1 MDLIQVLSKQVAN
14 QIAAGEV
21 IQRPSSAVK
30 ELIENSIDSGADK
43 IELYVKDAGKSLIK
57 VVDNGSGM
65 SVNDAKNCHK
75 RHYTSKINKIN
86 DLFKIKTMGFRGEA
100 LASIASISMI
110 EIISKKIEDNIGIKI
125 ILNDGKIVEESEY
138 VTQNGTTINV
148 KNLFYNVPAR
158 RKFLKSN
165 NVELRHVTNS
175 FIRIALSNPDVEM
188 HFHSDNKR
196 ILFLKKSNFRK
207 RIIDVIGSK
216 KNELLVPINEST
228 SLVSISGFIGKP
240 EAAKRTR
247 GEQYF
252 FVNGR
257 FIKNNY
263 LNHAI
268 QKGYSD
274 LIGDKYFAS
283 YFINLK
289 IKSDLIDIN
298 IHPTKTEIKFE
309 NEKEIYAILRATT
322 RKSLGEYNIAPSID
336 FAQEI
341 AFQDNYAT
349 SKNNYISEPKIKV
362 DKNYNPFNNEF
373 PVKEN
378 IQNKQEDVI
387 KFNFN
392 NKNFQPIQFGNKF
405 IIFIENN
412 EINIVHQRRAHK
424 RILYE
429 KILKMKKESILSQ
442 KLIFE
447 QIIEFSIDDVKIIEN
462 IKKKLNNIGFLIKIK
477 DVNKVEFNSIPNNLK
492 ESDIK
497 FTIEDIIELHKQ
509 NENENTK
516 INSEIAIALSNK
528 LAIKSSRNLN
538 TLEMNDLIKQLFACE
553 NQYTC
558 PSGKKIIKKITNSE
572 IENNFLNVQI
582 IILRTSSSS

>member
-1 MDLIQVLSKQVAN
+1 MDLIQVLSKQIAN

-30 ELIENSIDSGADK
+30 ELMENSIDSGADK
-43 IELYVKDAGKSLIK
+43 IELYIKDAGKSLIK

-65 SVNDAKNCHK
+65 SVNDARNCHK
-75 RHYTSKINKIN
+75 RHYTSKIKKIN

-100 LASIASISMI
+100 LASIASISKM
-110 EIISKKIEDNIGIKI
+110 EIISKKIENNIGIKI
-125 ILNDGKIVEESEY
+125 ILNDGKIVDESEY
-138 VTQNGTTINV
+138 VSQNGTTINI

-165 NVELRHVTNS
+165 NVELRHITNS
-175 FIRIALSNPDVEM
+175 FTRIALANPDVEM
-188 HFHSDNKR
+188 HFYSDNKR

-207 RIIDVIGSK
+207 RIIDIIGSK
-216 KNELLVPINEST
+216 KNELLVPINEIT
-228 SLVSISGFIGKP
+228 SLARISGFIGKP

-274 LIGDKYFAS
+274 LIGDKYFPS

-341 AFQDNYAT
+341 AFQDSYGS
-349 SKNNYISEPKIKV
+349 SKNNYISEPKIKI

-373 PVKEN
+373 FVNEN
-378 IQNKQEDVI
+378 IQNKQDEII
-387 KFNFN
+387 KFNVN
-392 NKNFQPIQFGNKF
+392 DKNLQPIQFSNKF
-405 IIFIENN
+405 IIYFANN

-429 KILKMKKESILSQ
+429 KILKMKKGSILSQ
-442 KLIFE
+442 KLLFE

-462 IKKKLNNIGFLIKIK
+462 IKKKLINIGFLIKIK

-497 FTIEDIIELHKQ
+497 STIEDIIELHKQ

-572 IENNFLNVQI
+572 IENNF
-582 IILRTSSSS
+582 

>member
-1 MDLIQVLSKQVAN
+1 MIQKLH
-14 QIAAGEV
+14 
-21 IQRPSSAVK
+21 
-30 ELIENSIDSGADK
+30 
-43 IELYVKDAGKSLIK
+43 Y
-57 VVDNGSGM
+57 
-65 SVNDAKNCHK
+65 K
-75 RHYTSKINKIN
+75 RHYTSKIKKIN

-100 LASIASISMI
+100 LASIASISMM

-125 ILNDGKIVEESEY
+125 ILNDGKIVDESEY
-138 VTQNGTTINV
+138 VSQNGTTINV

-165 NVELRHVTNS
+165 NVELRHITNS

-188 HFHSDNKR
+188 HFYSDNKEYF
-196 ILFLKKSNFRK
+196 FLKNQILEK

-247 GEQYF
+247 GERI

-274 LIGDKYFAS
+274 LIGDKYFPS

-341 AFQDNYAT
+341 AFQDNYT
-349 SKNNYISEPKIKV
+349 SSKNNYISEPKIKI
-362 DKNYNPFNNEF
+362 DKNYNPFNNASLN
-373 PVKEN
+373 KEN
-378 IQNKQEDVI
+378 VHNEQEDEI
-387 KFNFN
+387 KLKIN
-392 NKNFQPIQFGNKF
+392 NKNFPPIQFGNKF
-405 IIFIENN
+405 IIYFVNH

-429 KILKMKKESILSQ
+429 KILKMKKGSILSQ
-442 KLIFE
+442 KL
-447 QIIEFSIDDVKIIEN
+447 
-462 IKKKLNNIGFLIKIK
+462 LL
-477 DVNKVEFNSIPNNLK
+477 
-492 ESDIK
+492 
-497 FTIEDIIELHKQ
+497 
-509 NENENTK
+509 
-516 INSEIAIALSNK
+516 NK
-528 LAIKSSRNLN
+528 LLSLAL
-538 TLEMNDLIKQLFACE
+538 MM
-553 NQYTC
+553 
-558 PSGKKIIKKITNSE
+558 
-572 IENNFLNVQI
+572 
-582 IILRTSSSS
+582 

>member
-100 LASIASISMI
+100 LASIASISMM

-274 LIGDKYFAS
+274 LIGDKYFPS

-349 SKNNYISEPKIKV
+349 SKNNYITEPKIKV

-378 IQNKQEDVI
+378 KHNKQEDVI

-405 IIFIENN
+405 IIYIENN

-429 KILKMKKESILSQ
+429 KILKMKKGSILSQ

-497 FTIEDIIELHKQ
+497 STIEDIIELHKQ

-572 IENNFLNVQI
+572 IENNF
-582 IILRTSSSS
+582 

>member
-100 LASIASISMI
+100 LASIASISMM

-274 LIGDKYFAS
+274 LIGDKYFPS

-349 SKNNYISEPKIKV
+349 SKNNYITEPKIKV

-378 IQNKQEDVI
+378 IQNKQEDII

-405 IIFIENN
+405 IIYIENN
-412 EINIVHQRRAHK
+412 EINIIHQRRAHK

-497 FTIEDIIELHKQ
+497 STIEDIIELHKQ

-572 IENNFLNVQI
+572 IENNF
-582 IILRTSSSS
+582 

>member
-1 MDLIQVLSKQVAN
+1 MDLIQVLSKQIAN

-43 IELYVKDAGKSLIK
+43 IELYIKDAGKSLMKI
-57 VVDNGSGM
+57 VDNGSGM
-65 SVNDAKNCHK
+65 SVNDARNCHK
-75 RHYTSKINKIN
+75 RHYTSKIKKIN

-100 LASIASISMI
+100 LASIASISMM
-110 EIISKKIEDNIGIKI
+110 EVISKKIEDNIGIKI
-125 ILNDGKIVEESEY
+125 ILKDGKIVDESEY
-138 VTQNGTTINV
+138 VSQNGTTINV

-165 NVELRHVTNS
+165 NVELRHITNS
-175 FIRIALSNPDVEM
+175 FTRIALANPDVEM
-188 HFHSDNKR
+188 HFYSDNKR

-207 RIIDVIGSK
+207 RIIDIIGSK
-216 KNELLVPINEST
+216 KNELLVPINEKT
-228 SLVSISGFIGKP
+228 SLASISGFIGKP

-274 LIGDKYFAS
+274 LIGDKYFPS

-341 AFQDNYAT
+341 AFQDSFN
-349 SKNNYISEPKIKV
+349 SNKNNYISEPKIKV

-373 PVKEN
+373 LNKEN
-378 IQNKQEDVI
+378 VLNNQEDII
-387 KFNFN
+387 KLKVN
-392 NKNFQPIQFGNKF
+392 NNNFQPIQFANKF
-405 IIFIENN
+405 IIYFANN

-442 KLIFE
+442 KLLFE
-447 QIIEFSIDDVKIIEN
+447 KIIEFNIDDVIIIEN
-462 IKKKLNNIGFLIKIK
+462 IKKKLINIGFQIKIK
-477 DVNKVEFNSIPNNLK
+477 DTNKVIFHSIPNNLN

-497 FTIEDIIELHKQ
+497 STIEDIIELHKQ
-509 NENENTK
+509 KENEDTK
-516 INSEIAIALSNK
+516 INSEIAIMLSNK
-528 LAIKSSRNLN
+528 LSIKSSRNLN
-538 TLEMNDLIKQLFACE
+538 TLEMNDLIQQLFTCE

-558 PSGKKIIKKITNSE
+558 PRGKKIIKKITNSE
-572 IENNFLNVQI
+572 IENNF
-582 IILRTSSSS
+582 

>member
-100 LASIASISMI
+100 LASIASISMM

-175 FIRIALSNPDVEM
+175 FIRTALSNPDVEM

-268 QKGYSD
+268 HKGYSD
-274 LIGDKYFAS
+274 LIGDKYFPS

-349 SKNNYISEPKIKV
+349 SKNNYITEPKIKV

-405 IIFIENN
+405 IIYIENN

-497 FTIEDIIELHKQ
+497 STIEDIIELHKQ

-572 IENNFLNVQI
+572 IENNF
-582 IILRTSSSS
+582 

>member
-1 MDLIQVLSKQVAN
+1 MDLIQVLSKQIAN

-30 ELIENSIDSGADK
+30 ELMENSIDSGADK
-43 IELYVKDAGKSLIK
+43 IELYIKDAGKSLIK

-65 SVNDAKNCHK
+65 SVNDARNCHK
-75 RHYTSKINKIN
+75 RHYTSKIKKIN

-100 LASIASISMI
+100 LASIASISMM
-110 EIISKKIEDNIGIKI
+110 EIISKKIENNIGIKI
-125 ILNDGKIVEESEY
+125 ILKDGKIVDESEY
-138 VTQNGTTINV
+138 VSQNGTTINI

-165 NVELRHVTNS
+165 NVELRHITNS
-175 FIRIALSNPDVEM
+175 FTRIALANPDVEM
-188 HFHSDNKR
+188 HFYSDNKR

-207 RIIDVIGSK
+207 RIIDIIGSK
-216 KNELLVPINEST
+216 KNELLVPINETT
-228 SLVSISGFIGKP
+228 SLASISGFIGKP

-274 LIGDKYFAS
+274 LIGDKYFPS

-341 AFQDNYAT
+341 AFQDSYGS
-349 SKNNYISEPKIKV
+349 SKNNYISEPKIKI

-373 PVKEN
+373 FVNEN
-378 IQNKQEDVI
+378 IQNKQEEII
-387 KFNFN
+387 KFNVN
-392 NKNFQPIQFGNKF
+392 DKNLQPIQFGNKF
-405 IIFIENN
+405 IIYFANN

-429 KILKMKKESILSQ
+429 RILKMKNGSILSQ
-442 KLIFE
+442 KLLFE

-462 IKKKLNNIGFLIKIK
+462 IKKKLINIGFLIKIK

-497 FTIEDIIELHKQ
+497 STIEDIIELHKQ

-572 IENNFLNVQI
+572 IENNF
-582 IILRTSSSS
+582 

>member
-100 LASIASISMI
+100 LASIASISMM

-125 ILNDGKIVEESEY
+125 ILNDGKIVEESEH

-274 LIGDKYFAS
+274 LIGDKYFPS

-349 SKNNYISEPKIKV
+349 SKNNYITEPKIKV

-378 IQNKQEDVI
+378 KQNKQEDVI

-405 IIFIENN
+405 IIYIENN

-497 FTIEDIIELHKQ
+497 PTIEDIIELHKQ

-572 IENNFLNVQI
+572 IENNF
-582 IILRTSSSS
+582 

>member
-1 MDLIQVLSKQVAN
+1 MDLIQVLSKQIAN

-30 ELIENSIDSGADK
+30 ELMENSIDSGADK
-43 IELYVKDAGKSLIK
+43 IELYIKDAGKSLIK

-65 SVNDAKNCHK
+65 SVNDARNCHK
-75 RHYTSKINKIN
+75 RHYTSKINNIN

-100 LASIASISMI
+100 LASIASISMM

-125 ILNDGKIVEESEY
+125 ILKDGKIVDESEY
-138 VTQNGTTINV
+138 VSQNGTTINI

-165 NVELRHVTNS
+165 NVELRHITNS
-175 FIRIALSNPDVEM
+175 FTRIALANPDVEM
-188 HFHSDNKR
+188 HFYSDNKR

-207 RIIDVIGSK
+207 RIIDIIGSK
-216 KNELLVPINEST
+216 KNELLVPINETT
-228 SLVSISGFIGKP
+228 SLASISGFIGKP

-274 LIGDKYFAS
+274 LIGDKYFPS
-283 YFINLK
+283 YFINFK

-341 AFQDNYAT
+341 AFQDSYSS
-349 SKNNYISEPKIKV
+349 SKNNYISEPKIKI

-373 PVKEN
+373 YVNEN
-378 IQNKQEDVI
+378 IQNKQEEII
-387 KFNFN
+387 KFNVN
-392 NKNFQPIQFGNKF
+392 DKNLQPIHFGNKF
-405 IIFIENN
+405 IIYFANN

-429 KILKMKKESILSQ
+429 KILKMKKGSILSQ
-442 KLIFE
+442 KLLFE
-447 QIIEFSIDDVKIIEN
+447 QIIEFSIGDVKIIEN
-462 IKKKLNNIGFLIKIK
+462 IKKKLINIGFLIKIK

-497 FTIEDIIELHKQ
+497 STIEDIIELHKQ

-528 LAIKSSRNLN
+528 LSIKSSRNLN

-558 PSGKKIIKKITNSE
+558 PRGKKIIKKDY
-572 IENNFLNVQI
+572 
-582 IILRTSSSS
+582 

>member
-100 LASIASISMI
+100 LASIASISMM

-125 ILNDGKIVEESEY
+125 ILNDGKIVEESEH
-138 VTQNGTTINV
+138 VSQNGTTINV

-175 FIRIALSNPDVEM
+175 FIRIALSSPDVEM

-274 LIGDKYFAS
+274 LIGDKYFPS

-349 SKNNYISEPKIKV
+349 SKNNYIIEPKIKV

-373 PVKEN
+373 PIKEN
-378 IQNKQEDVI
+378 IQNEQEDEI
-387 KFNFN
+387 KFSVN
-392 NKNFQPIQFGNKF
+392 NKNFQPIHFGNKF
-405 IIFIENN
+405 IIYTVNN
-412 EINIVHQRRAHK
+412 EINIIHQRRAHK

-429 KILKMKKESILSQ
+429 KILKQKKGSILSQ

-497 FTIEDIIELHKQ
+497 STIEEIIELHKQ

-538 TLEMNDLIKQLFACE
+538 TFEMNDLIKQLFACK

-572 IENNFLNVQI
+572 IENNF
-582 IILRTSSSS
+582 

>member
-1 MDLIQVLSKQVAN
+1 MDLIQVLSKQIAN

-30 ELIENSIDSGADK
+30 ELMENSIDSGADK
-43 IELYVKDAGKSLIK
+43 IELYIKDAGKSLIK

-65 SVNDAKNCHK
+65 SVNDARNCHK
-75 RHYTSKINKIN
+75 RHYTSKINNIN

-100 LASIASISMI
+100 LASIASISMM
-110 EIISKKIEDNIGIKI
+110 EIISKKIENNIGIKI
-125 ILNDGKIVEESEY
+125 ILNDGKIVDESEY
-138 VTQNGTTINV
+138 VSQNGTTINI

-165 NVELRHVTNS
+165 NVELRHITNS
-175 FIRIALSNPDVEM
+175 FTRIALANPDVEM
-188 HFHSDNKR
+188 HFYSDSKR

-207 RIIDVIGSK
+207 RIIDIIGSK
-216 KNELLVPINEST
+216 KNELLVPINETT
-228 SLVSISGFIGKP
+228 SLASISGFIGKP

-274 LIGDKYFAS
+274 LIGDKYFPS
-283 YFINLK
+283 YFINFK

-341 AFQDNYAT
+341 AFQDSYSS
-349 SKNNYISEPKIKV
+349 SKNNYISEPKIKI

-373 PVKEN
+373 YVNEN
-378 IQNKQEDVI
+378 IQNKQEEII
-387 KFNFN
+387 KFNVN
-392 NKNFQPIQFGNKF
+392 DKNLQPIHFGNKF
-405 IIFIENN
+405 IIYFANN

-429 KILKMKKESILSQ
+429 KILKMKKGSILSQ
-442 KLIFE
+442 KLLFE
-447 QIIEFSIDDVKIIEN
+447 QIIEFSIGDVKIIEN
-462 IKKKLNNIGFLIKIK
+462 IKKKLINIGFLIKIK

-497 FTIEDIIELHKQ
+497 STIEDIIELHKQ

-572 IENNFLNVQI
+572 IENNF
-582 IILRTSSSS
+582 

>member
-1 MDLIQVLSKQVAN
+1 MDLIQVLSKQIAN

-21 IQRPSSAVK
+21 IQRPSSAIK
-30 ELIENSIDSGADK
+30 ELLENSIDSGADK

-65 SVNDAKNCHK
+65 SVNDTRNCHK
-75 RHYTSKINKIN
+75 RHYTSKIKKIN

-100 LASIASISMI
+100 LASIASISMM
-110 EIISKKIEDNIGIKI
+110 EIISKKIEDNIGFKI
-125 ILNDGKIVEESEY
+125 ILKDGKIVDESEY
-138 VTQNGTTINV
+138 VSQNGTTINV

-165 NVELRHVTNS
+165 NVELRHITNS
-175 FIRIALSNPDVEM
+175 FTKIALANPDVEM
-188 HFHSDNKR
+188 HFYSDNKR
-196 ILFLKKSNFRK
+196 ILFLKESNFRK

-216 KNELLVPINEST
+216 KNELLVPLNETT

-268 QKGYSD
+268 QKAYSD
-274 LIGDKYFAS
+274 LIGDKYFPS

-341 AFQDNYAT
+341 AFQDNYT
-349 SKNNYISEPKIKV
+349 SSINNYISEPKIKI

-373 PVKEN
+373 LNNEN
-378 IQNKQEDVI
+378 VLNNQEEII
-387 KFNFN
+387 KHKVN
-392 NKNFQPIQFGNKF
+392 NINFQPIQFGNKF
-405 IIFIENN
+405 IIYFANN
-412 EINIVHQRRAHK
+412 ELNIVHKRRAHK

-429 KILKMKKESILSQ
+429 RILKMKKGSILSQ
-442 KLIFE
+442 KLLFE
-447 QIIEFSIDDVKIIEN
+447 KIIEFSIDDVIIIDN
-462 IKKKLNNIGFLIKIK
+462 IKKKLINIGFQIKIK
-477 DVNKVEFNSIPNNLK
+477 DTNKVIFHSIPNNLN

-497 FTIEDIIELHKQ
+497 STIEDIIELHKQ
-509 NENENTK
+509 KENEDSK
-516 INSEIAIALSNK
+516 INSEIAITLSNK
-528 LAIKSSRNLN
+528 LSIKSSRNLN
-538 TLEMNDLIKQLFACE
+538 TIEMNDLIQQLYTCE

-558 PSGKKIIKKITNSE
+558 PRGKKIIKKITNSE
-572 IENNFLNVQI
+572 IENNF
-582 IILRTSSSS
+582 

>member
-100 LASIASISMI
+100 LASIASISMM

-188 HFHSDNKR
+188 HFHCDNKR

-274 LIGDKYFAS
+274 LIGDKYFPS

-341 AFQDNYAT
+341 AFQDSYIT
-349 SKNNYISEPKIKV
+349 SKNN
-362 DKNYNPFNNEF
+362 NT
-373 PVKEN
+373 
-378 IQNKQEDVI
+378 
-387 KFNFN
+387 
-392 NKNFQPIQFGNKF
+392 
-405 IIFIENN
+405 IF
-412 EINIVHQRRAHK
+412 
-424 RILYE
+424 
-429 KILKMKKESILSQ
+429 
-442 KLIFE
+442 
-447 QIIEFSIDDVKIIEN
+447 
-462 IKKKLNNIGFLIKIK
+462 
-477 DVNKVEFNSIPNNLK
+477 
-492 ESDIK
+492 
-497 FTIEDIIELHKQ
+497 
-509 NENENTK
+509 
-516 INSEIAIALSNK
+516 
-528 LAIKSSRNLN
+528 
-538 TLEMNDLIKQLFACE
+538 
-553 NQYTC
+553 
-558 PSGKKIIKKITNSE
+558 
-572 IENNFLNVQI
+572 
-582 IILRTSSSS
+582 

>member
-1 MDLIQVLSKQVAN
+1 LDLIQVLSKQIAN

-43 IELYVKDAGKSLIK
+43 IELYIKDAGKSLMKI
-57 VVDNGSGM
+57 VDNGSGM
-65 SVNDAKNCHK
+65 SVNDARNCHK
-75 RHYTSKINKIN
+75 RHYTSKIKKIN

-100 LASIASISMI
+100 LASIASISMM
-110 EIISKKIEDNIGIKI
+110 EVISKKIEDNIGIKI
-125 ILNDGKIVEESEY
+125 ILKDGKIVDESEY
-138 VTQNGTTINV
+138 VSQNGTTINV

-165 NVELRHVTNS
+165 NVELRHITNS
-175 FIRIALSNPDVEM
+175 FTRIALANPDVEM
-188 HFHSDNKR
+188 HFYSDNKR

-207 RIIDVIGSK
+207 RIIDIIGSK
-216 KNELLVPINEST
+216 KNELLVPINEKT
-228 SLVSISGFIGKP
+228 SLASISGFIGKP

-274 LIGDKYFAS
+274 LIGDKYFPS

-341 AFQDNYAT
+341 AFQDSFN
-349 SKNNYISEPKIKV
+349 SNKNNYISEPKIKV

-373 PVKEN
+373 FNKEN
-378 IQNKQEDVI
+378 VLNNQEDII
-387 KFNFN
+387 KLKVN
-392 NKNFQPIQFGNKF
+392 NNNFQPIQFANKF
-405 IIFIENN
+405 IIYFANN

-442 KLIFE
+442 KLLFE
-447 QIIEFSIDDVKIIEN
+447 KIIEFNIDDVIIIEN
-462 IKKKLNNIGFLIKIK
+462 IKKKLINIGFQIKIK
-477 DVNKVEFNSIPNNLK
+477 DTNKVIFHSIPNNLN

-497 FTIEDIIELHKQ
+497 STIEDIIELHKQ
-509 NENENTK
+509 KENEDTK
-516 INSEIAIALSNK
+516 INSEIAIMLSNK
-528 LAIKSSRNLN
+528 LSIKSSRNLN
-538 TLEMNDLIKQLFACE
+538 TLEMNDLIQQLFTCE

-558 PSGKKIIKKITNSE
+558 PRGKKIIKKITNSE
-572 IENNFLNVQI
+572 IENNF
-582 IILRTSSSS
+582 

>member
-100 LASIASISMI
+100 LASIASISMM
-110 EIISKKIEDNIGIKI
+110 EIISKRIEDNIGIKI
-125 ILNDGKIVEESEY
+125 ILNDGKIVEESEH

-274 LIGDKYFAS
+274 LIGDKYFPS

-341 AFQDNYAT
+341 AFQDTYAT
-349 SKNNYISEPKIKV
+349 NKNHYIAEPKIKV

-378 IQNKQEDVI
+378 IQNKQEEII

-392 NKNFQPIQFGNKF
+392 HKNFQPIQFGNKF
-405 IIFIENN
+405 IIYIENN

-424 RILYE
+424 RILYDR
-429 KILKMKKESILSQ
+429 ILKMKKGSILSQ
-442 KLIFE
+442 KLLFE

-497 FTIEDIIELHKQ
+497 STIEDIIELHKQ

-572 IENNFLNVQI
+572 IENNF
-582 IILRTSSSS
+582 

>member
-1 MDLIQVLSKQVAN
+1 MDLIQVLPKQIAN

-30 ELIENSIDSGADK
+30 ELIENSIDAGADK
-43 IELYVKDAGKSLIK
+43 IELFIKDAGKLLIK

-65 SVNDAKNCHK
+65 SINDSRNCHK
-75 RHYTSKINKIN
+75 RHFTSKIKRIN
-86 DLFKIKTMGFRGEA
+86 DLFKINTMGFRGEA
-100 LASIASISMI
+100 LASIASISMM
-110 EIISKKIEDNIGIKI
+110 EVISKRIKDSIGIKI
-125 ILNDGKIVEESEY
+125 ILNDGKVADEFEHVSK
-138 VTQNGTTINV
+138 NGTTINV

-165 NVELRHVTNS
+165 NVELRHITNS
-175 FIRIALSNPDVEM
+175 FIRIALANPDVEM
-188 HFHSDNKR
+188 HFYSDDKR

-207 RIIDVIGSK
+207 RIINIIGSK
-216 KNELLVPINEST
+216 KNELLVPISEKT

-268 QKGYSD
+268 QKGFSE
-274 LIGDKYFAS
+274 LIGDKYFPS

-341 AFQDNYAT
+341 AFQNNYNS
-349 SKNNYISEPKIKV
+349 SKNLRFSEPKIKI
-362 DKNYNPFNNEF
+362 DTNYNPFDNELF
-373 PVKEN
+373 TKEN
-378 IQNKQEDVI
+378 TQRKIIE
-387 KFNFN
+387 
-392 NKNFQPIQFGNKF
+392 KNSNESNLQPIQLVNKF
-405 IIFIENN
+405 IIYLMNDELNVI
-412 EINIVHQRRAHK
+412 HQRRAHK

-429 KILKMKKESILSQ
+429 RILDMKKGPIPSQ
-442 KLIFE
+442 KLMFE
-447 QIIEFSIDDVKIIEN
+447 KIIEFNIDDVKIIES
-462 IKKKLNNIGFLIKIK
+462 IQKKLVNIGFHLKIN
-477 DVNKVEFNSIPNNLK
+477 DINNVLFHAIPNNLI

-497 FTIEDIIELHKQ
+497 STVEDIIELYKQ
-509 NENENTK
+509 KEKENTK
-516 INSEIAIALSNK
+516 INSEIAISLSNK
-528 LAIKSSRNLN
+528 LSIKSSRPLS
-538 TLEMNDLIKQLFACE
+538 TLEMKNLITQLLACE
-553 NQYTC
+553 NYYTC
-558 PSGKKIIKKITNSE
+558 PRGEKIIKKITNSE
-572 IENNFLNVQI
+572 IENNF
-582 IILRTSSSS
+582 

>member
-100 LASIASISMI
+100 LASIASISMM

-216 KNELLVPINEST
+216 KNELLVPIKEST

-274 LIGDKYFAS
+274 LIGDKYFPS

-341 AFQDNYAT
+341 AFQDTYAT
-349 SKNNYISEPKIKV
+349 TKNNYITEPKIKV

-378 IQNKQEDVI
+378 IQNKQEEII

-392 NKNFQPIQFGNKF
+392 HKNFQPIQFGNKF
-405 IIFIENN
+405 IIYIVNN

-424 RILYE
+424 RILYDR
-429 KILKMKKESILSQ
+429 ILKMKKGSILSQ
-442 KLIFE
+442 KLLFE

-497 FTIEDIIELHKQ
+497 STIEDIIELHKQ

-572 IENNFLNVQI
+572 IENNF
-582 IILRTSSSS
+582 

>member
-100 LASIASISMI
+100 LASIASISMM

-274 LIGDKYFAS
+274 LIGDKYFPS

-349 SKNNYISEPKIKV
+349 SKNNYITEPKIKV

-387 KFNFN
+387 EFNFN

-405 IIFIENN
+405 IIYIENN

-429 KILKMKKESILSQ
+429 KILEMKKESILSQ

-492 ESDIK
+492 ESGIK
-497 FTIEDIIELHKQ
+497 STIEDIIELHKQ

-553 NQYTC
+553 NKYTC

-572 IENNFLNVQI
+572 IENNF
-582 IILRTSSSS
+582 

>member
-1 MDLIQVLSKQVAN
+1 MDLIQVLSKQIAN

-30 ELIENSIDSGADK
+30 ELMENSIDSGADK
-43 IELYVKDAGKSLIK
+43 IELYIKDAGKSLIK

-65 SVNDAKNCHK
+65 SVNDARNCHK
-75 RHYTSKINKIN
+75 RHYTSKINNIN

-100 LASIASISMI
+100 LASIASISMM
-110 EIISKKIEDNIGIKI
+110 EIISKKIENNIGIKI
-125 ILNDGKIVEESEY
+125 ILKDGKIVDESEY
-138 VTQNGTTINV
+138 VSQNGTTINI

-165 NVELRHVTNS
+165 NVELRHITNS
-175 FIRIALSNPDVEM
+175 FTRIALANPDVEM
-188 HFHSDNKR
+188 HFYSDNKR

-207 RIIDVIGSK
+207 RIIDIIGSK
-216 KNELLVPINEST
+216 KNELLVPINETT
-228 SLVSISGFIGKP
+228 SLASISGFIGKP

-274 LIGDKYFAS
+274 LIGDKYFPS
-283 YFINLK
+283 YFINFK

-341 AFQDNYAT
+341 AFQDSYSS
-349 SKNNYISEPKIKV
+349 SKNNYISEPKIKI

-373 PVKEN
+373 FVNEN
-378 IQNKQEDVI
+378 IQNKQEEII
-387 KFNFN
+387 KFNVN
-392 NKNFQPIQFGNKF
+392 DKNLQPIHFGNKF
-405 IIFIENN
+405 IIYFANN

-429 KILKMKKESILSQ
+429 KILKMKKGSILSQ
-442 KLIFE
+442 KLLFE

-462 IKKKLNNIGFLIKIK
+462 IKKKLINIGFLIKIK

-497 FTIEDIIELHKQ
+497 STIEDIIELHKQ

-572 IENNFLNVQI
+572 IENNF
-582 IILRTSSSS
+582 

>member
-65 SVNDAKNCHK
+65 SVNDSRNCHK

-86 DLFKIKTMGFRGEA
+86 DLFEIKTMGFRGEA
-100 LASIASISMI
+100 LASIASISMM
-110 EIISKKIEDNIGIKI
+110 EIISKKLENNIGIKI
-125 ILNDGKIVEESEY
+125 ILKDGKIVDESEY
-138 VTQNGTTINV
+138 VSQNGTTINI

-175 FIRIALSNPDVEM
+175 FTRIALANPDVEM
-188 HFHSDNKR
+188 HFYSDNKR

-341 AFQDNYAT
+341 AFQHTYAT
-349 SKNNYISEPKIKV
+349 SKNNYITEPKIKV

-373 PVKEN
+373 PIKDN
-378 IQNKQEDVI
+378 IQNKEEDVI
-387 KFNFN
+387 KFSVN

-405 IIFIENN
+405 IIYIVNN

-424 RILYE
+424 RILYDR
-429 KILKMKKESILSQ
+429 ILKMKKGSILSQ
-442 KLIFE
+442 KLLFE

-477 DVNKVEFNSIPNNLK
+477 DVNKVMFHSIPNNLK

-497 FTIEDIIELHKQ
+497 STIEDIIELHKQ

-516 INSEIAIALSNK
+516 INSEIAISLSNK
-528 LAIKSSRNLN
+528 LAIKSSRKLN
-538 TLEMNDLIKQLFACE
+538 TIEINDLIKQLFTCE

-558 PSGKKIIKKITNSE
+558 PRGKKIIKKITNSE
-572 IENNFLNVQI
+572 IENNF
-582 IILRTSSSS
+582 

>member
-1 MDLIQVLSKQVAN
+1 
-14 QIAAGEV
+14 
-21 IQRPSSAVK
+21 
-30 ELIENSIDSGADK
+30 
-43 IELYVKDAGKSLIK
+43 
-57 VVDNGSGM
+57 
-65 SVNDAKNCHK
+65 
-75 RHYTSKINKIN
+75 
-86 DLFKIKTMGFRGEA
+86 
-100 LASIASISMI
+100 
-110 EIISKKIEDNIGIKI
+110 
-125 ILNDGKIVEESEY
+125 
-138 VTQNGTTINV
+138 
-148 KNLFYNVPAR
+148 
-158 RKFLKSN
+158 
-165 NVELRHVTNS
+165 
-175 FIRIALSNPDVEM
+175 M

-207 RIIDVIGSK
+207 RIIDIIGSK
-216 KNELLVPINEST
+216 KNELLVPINETT
-228 SLVSISGFIGKP
+228 SLASISGFIGKP

-274 LIGDKYFAS
+274 LIGDKYFPS

-341 AFQDNYAT
+341 AFQDSYSS
-349 SKNNYISEPKIKV
+349 SKNNYISEPKIKI

-373 PVKEN
+373 YVNEN
-378 IQNKQEDVI
+378 IQNKQEEII
-387 KFNFN
+387 KFNVN
-392 NKNFQPIQFGNKF
+392 DKNLQPIHFGNKF
-405 IIFIENN
+405 IIYFANN

-429 KILKMKKESILSQ
+429 KILKMKKGSILSQ
-442 KLIFE
+442 KLLFE

-462 IKKKLNNIGFLIKIK
+462 IKKKLINIGFLIKIK

-497 FTIEDIIELHKQ
+497 STIEDIIELHKQ

-572 IENNFLNVQI
+572 IENNF
-582 IILRTSSSS
+582 

>member
-1 MDLIQVLSKQVAN
+1 MDLIQVLSKQIAN

-30 ELIENSIDSGADK
+30 ELMENSIDSGADK
-43 IELYVKDAGKSLIK
+43 IELYIKDAGKSLIK

-65 SVNDAKNCHK
+65 SVNDARNCHK
-75 RHYTSKINKIN
+75 RHYTSKINNIN

-100 LASIASISMI
+100 LASIASISMM
-110 EIISKKIEDNIGIKI
+110 EIISKKIENNIGIKI
-125 ILNDGKIVEESEY
+125 ILNDGKIVDESEY
-138 VTQNGTTINV
+138 VSQNGTTINI

-165 NVELRHVTNS
+165 NVELRHITNS
-175 FIRIALSNPDVEM
+175 FTRIALANPDVEM
-188 HFHSDNKR
+188 HFYSDTKR

-207 RIIDVIGSK
+207 RIIDIIGSK
-216 KNELLVPINEST
+216 KNELLVPINEIT
-228 SLVSISGFIGKP
+228 SLARISGFIGKP

-274 LIGDKYFAS
+274 LIGDKYFPS

-341 AFQDNYAT
+341 AFQDSYGS
-349 SKNNYISEPKIKV
+349 SKNNYISEPKIKI

-373 PVKEN
+373 FVNEN
-378 IQNKQEDVI
+378 IQNKQDEII
-387 KFNFN
+387 KFNVN
-392 NKNFQPIQFGNKF
+392 DKNLQPIQFSNKF
-405 IIFIENN
+405 IIYFANN

-429 KILKMKKESILSQ
+429 KILKMKKGSILSQ
-442 KLIFE
+442 KLLFE

-462 IKKKLNNIGFLIKIK
+462 IKKKLINIGFLIKIK

-497 FTIEDIIELHKQ
+497 STIEDIIELHKQ

-572 IENNFLNVQI
+572 IENNF
-582 IILRTSSSS
+582 

>member
-100 LASIASISMI
+100 LASIASISMM

-274 LIGDKYFAS
+274 LIGDKYFPS

-349 SKNNYISEPKIKV
+349 SKNNYIIEPKIKV

-373 PVKEN
+373 PIKEN
-378 IQNKQEDVI
+378 IQNEQEDEI
-387 KFNFN
+387 KFSVN
-392 NKNFQPIQFGNKF
+392 NKNFQPIHFGNKF
-405 IIFIENN
+405 IIYTVNN
-412 EINIVHQRRAHK
+412 EINIIHQRRAHK

-429 KILKMKKESILSQ
+429 KILKQKKGSILSQ

-497 FTIEDIIELHKQ
+497 STIEEIIELHKQ

-538 TLEMNDLIKQLFACE
+538 TFEMNDLIKQLFACK

-572 IENNFLNVQI
+572 IENNF
-582 IILRTSSSS
+582 

>member
-1 MDLIQVLSKQVAN
+1 LDLIQVLSKQIAN

-30 ELIENSIDSGADK
+30 ELMENSIDSGADK
-43 IELYVKDAGKSLIK
+43 IELYIKDAGKSLIK

-65 SVNDAKNCHK
+65 SVNDARNCHK

-100 LASIASISMI
+100 LASIASISMM
-110 EIISKKIEDNIGIKI
+110 EIISKKIENNIGIKI
-125 ILNDGKIVEESEY
+125 ILNDGKIVDESEY
-138 VTQNGTTINV
+138 VSQNGTTINI

-165 NVELRHVTNS
+165 NVELRHITNS
-175 FIRIALSNPDVEM
+175 FTRIALANPDVEM
-188 HFHSDNKR
+188 HFYSDNKR

-207 RIIDVIGSK
+207 RIIDIIGSK
-216 KNELLVPINEST
+216 KNELLVPINETT
-228 SLVSISGFIGKP
+228 SLASISGFIGKP

-274 LIGDKYFAS
+274 LIGDKYFPS

-341 AFQDNYAT
+341 AFQDSYRS

-373 PVKEN
+373 LANEN
-378 IQNKQEDVI
+378 IQNKQEEII
-387 KFNFN
+387 KFNVN
-392 NKNFQPIQFGNKF
+392 DKNLQPIQFGNKF
-405 IIFIENN
+405 IIYFANN

-424 RILYE
+424 RILYDR
-429 KILKMKKESILSQ
+429 ILKMKKGSILSQ
-442 KLIFE
+442 KLLFE

-462 IKKKLNNIGFLIKIK
+462 IKKKLINIGFLIKIK

-497 FTIEDIIELHKQ
+497 STIEDIIELHKQ

-538 TLEMNDLIKQLFACE
+538 TLEMNDLIKQLLACE

-572 IENNFLNVQI
+572 IENNF
-582 IILRTSSSS
+582 

>member
-1 MDLIQVLSKQVAN
+1 LDLIQVLSKQVAN

-65 SVNDAKNCHK
+65 SVNDSRNCHK

-86 DLFKIKTMGFRGEA
+86 DLFEIKTMGFRGEA
-100 LASIASISMI
+100 LASIASISMM
-110 EIISKKIEDNIGIKI
+110 EIISKKLENNIGIKI
-125 ILNDGKIVEESEY
+125 ILKDGKIVDESEY
-138 VTQNGTTINV
+138 VSQNGTTINI

-175 FIRIALSNPDVEM
+175 FTRIALANPDVEM
-188 HFHSDNKR
+188 HFYSDNKR

-341 AFQDNYAT
+341 AFQHTYAT
-349 SKNNYISEPKIKV
+349 SKKNYITEPKIKV

-373 PVKEN
+373 PIKDN
-378 IQNKQEDVI
+378 IQNKEEDVI
-387 KFNFN
+387 KFSVN

-405 IIFIENN
+405 IIYIVNN

-424 RILYE
+424 RILYDR
-429 KILKMKKESILSQ
+429 ILKMKKGSILSQ
-442 KLIFE
+442 KLLFE

-477 DVNKVEFNSIPNNLK
+477 DVNKVMFHSIPNNLK

-497 FTIEDIIELHKQ
+497 STIEDIIELHKQ

-516 INSEIAIALSNK
+516 INSEIAISLSNK
-528 LAIKSSRNLN
+528 LAIKSSRKLN
-538 TLEMNDLIKQLFACE
+538 TIEINDLIKQLFTCE

-558 PSGKKIIKKITNSE
+558 PRGKKIIKKITNSE
-572 IENNFLNVQI
+572 IENNF
-582 IILRTSSSS
+582 

>member
-1 MDLIQVLSKQVAN
+1 MDLIQVLSKQIAN

-30 ELIENSIDSGADK
+30 ELMENSIDSGADK
-43 IELYVKDAGKSLIK
+43 IELYIKDAGKSLIK

-65 SVNDAKNCHK
+65 SVNDARNCHK
-75 RHYTSKINKIN
+75 RHYTSKIKKIN

-100 LASIASISMI
+100 LASIASISMM
-110 EIISKKIEDNIGIKI
+110 EIISKKIENNIGIKI
-125 ILNDGKIVEESEY
+125 ILNDGKIVDESEY
-138 VTQNGTTINV
+138 VSQNGTTINI

-165 NVELRHVTNS
+165 NVELRHITNS
-175 FIRIALSNPDVEM
+175 FTRIALANPDVEM
-188 HFHSDNKR
+188 HFYSDNKR

-207 RIIDVIGSK
+207 RIIDIIGSK
-216 KNELLVPINEST
+216 KNELLVPINETT
-228 SLVSISGFIGKP
+228 SLASISGFIGKP

-274 LIGDKYFAS
+274 LIGDKYFPS

-341 AFQDNYAT
+341 AFQDSYGS
-349 SKNNYISEPKIKV
+349 SKNNYISEPKIKI

-373 PVKEN
+373 FVNEN
-378 IQNKQEDVI
+378 IQNKQEEII
-387 KFNFN
+387 KFNVN
-392 NKNFQPIQFGNKF
+392 DKNLQPIQFGNKY
-405 IIFIENN
+405 IIYFANN

-429 KILKMKKESILSQ
+429 KILKMKKGSILSQ
-442 KLIFE
+442 KLLFE

-462 IKKKLNNIGFLIKIK
+462 IKKKLINIGFLIKIK

-497 FTIEDIIELHKQ
+497 STIEDIIELHKQ

-572 IENNFLNVQI
+572 IENNF
-582 IILRTSSSS
+582 

>member
-1 MDLIQVLSKQVAN
+1 MDLIQVLSKQIAN

-30 ELIENSIDSGADK
+30 ELLENSIDSGADK
-43 IELYVKDAGKSLIK
+43 IELYIKNAGKSLIK

-65 SVNDAKNCHK
+65 SVNDTRNCHK
-75 RHYTSKINKIN
+75 RHYTSKIKKIN

-100 LASIASISMI
+100 LASIASISMM

-125 ILNDGKIVEESEY
+125 FLKDGKIVDESEY
-138 VTQNGTTINV
+138 VSQNGTTINV

-165 NVELRHVTNS
+165 NVELRHITNS
-175 FIRIALSNPDVEM
+175 FTKIALANPDVEM
-188 HFHSDNKR
+188 HFYSDNKR
-196 ILFLKKSNFRK
+196 ILFLKESNFRK

-216 KNELLVPINEST
+216 KNELLVPLNETT

-274 LIGDKYFAS
+274 LIGDKYFPS

-341 AFQDNYAT
+341 AFQDNYT
-349 SKNNYISEPKIKV
+349 SSINNYISEPKIKI

-373 PVKEN
+373 LNNEN
-378 IQNKQEDVI
+378 VLNNQEEII
-387 KFNFN
+387 KHKAN
-392 NKNFQPIQFGNKF
+392 NINFQPIQFGNKF
-405 IIFIENN
+405 IIYFANN
-412 EINIVHQRRAHK
+412 ELNIVHQRRAHK

-429 KILKMKKESILSQ
+429 RILKMKKGSILSQ
-442 KLIFE
+442 KLLFE
-447 QIIEFSIDDVKIIEN
+447 KIIEFSIDDVIIIDN
-462 IKKKLNNIGFLIKIK
+462 IKKKLINIGFQIKIK
-477 DVNKVEFNSIPNNLK
+477 DTNKVIFHSIPNNLN

-497 FTIEDIIELHKQ
+497 STIEDIIELHKQ
-509 NENENTK
+509 KEDEDSK
-516 INSEIAIALSNK
+516 INSEIAITLSNK
-528 LAIKSSRNLN
+528 LSIKSSRNLN
-538 TLEMNDLIKQLFACE
+538 TIEMNDLIQQLYTCE

-558 PSGKKIIKKITNSE
+558 PRGKKIIKKITNSE
-572 IENNFLNVQI
+572 IENNF
-582 IILRTSSSS
+582 

>member
-1 MDLIQVLSKQVAN
+1 MDLIQVLSKQIAN

-30 ELIENSIDSGADK
+30 ELLENSIDSGADK
-43 IELYVKDAGKSLIK
+43 IELYIKDAGKSLIK

-65 SVNDAKNCHK
+65 SVNDTRNCHK
-75 RHYTSKINKIN
+75 RHYTSKIKKIN

-100 LASIASISMI
+100 LASIASISMM

-125 ILNDGKIVEESEY
+125 ILKDGKIVDESEY
-138 VTQNGTTINV
+138 VSQNGTTINV

-165 NVELRHVTNS
+165 NVELRHITNS
-175 FIRIALSNPDVEM
+175 FTRIALANPDVEM
-188 HFHSDNKR
+188 HFYSDNKR

-216 KNELLVPINEST
+216 KNELLVPLNETT

-274 LIGDKYFAS
+274 LIGDKYFPS

-341 AFQDNYAT
+341 AFQDNYN
-349 SKNNYISEPKIKV
+349 SSINNYISEPKIKI

-373 PVKEN
+373 LNNEN
-378 IQNKQEDVI
+378 VLNNQEEII
-387 KFNFN
+387 KHKVN
-392 NKNFQPIQFGNKF
+392 NINFQPIQVGNKF
-405 IIFIENN
+405 IIYFANN
-412 EINIVHQRRAHK
+412 ELNIVHQRRAHK

-429 KILKMKKESILSQ
+429 RILKMQKGSILSQ
-442 KLIFE
+442 KLLFE
-447 QIIEFSIDDVKIIEN
+447 KIIEFSIDDVIIIDN
-462 IKKKLNNIGFLIKIK
+462 IKKKLINIGFQIKIK
-477 DVNKVEFNSIPNNLK
+477 DTNKVIFHSIPNNLN

-497 FTIEDIIELHKQ
+497 STIEDIIELHKQ
-509 NENENTK
+509 KENEDSK
-516 INSEIAIALSNK
+516 INSEIAITLSNK
-528 LAIKSSRNLN
+528 LSIKSSRNLN
-538 TLEMNDLIKQLFACE
+538 TIEMNDLIQQLYTCE

-558 PSGKKIIKKITNSE
+558 PRGKKIIKKITNSE
-572 IENNFLNVQI
+572 IENNF
-582 IILRTSSSS
+582 

>member
-100 LASIASISMI
+100 LASIASISMM

-274 LIGDKYFAS
+274 LIGDKYFPS

-349 SKNNYISEPKIKV
+349 SKNNYITEPKIKV

-378 IQNKQEDVI
+378 KQNKQEDVI

-405 IIFIENN
+405 IIYIENN

-497 FTIEDIIELHKQ
+497 STIEDIIELHKQ

-572 IENNFLNVQI
+572 IENNF
-582 IILRTSSSS
+582 

>member
-1 MDLIQVLSKQVAN
+1 MDLIQVLSKQIAN

-30 ELIENSIDSGADK
+30 ELLENSIDSGADK
-43 IELYVKDAGKSLIK
+43 IELYIKDAGKSLIK

-65 SVNDAKNCHK
+65 SVNDTRNCHK
-75 RHYTSKINKIN
+75 RHYTSKIKKIN

-100 LASIASISMI
+100 LASIASISMM

-125 ILNDGKIVEESEY
+125 ILKDGKIVDESEY
-138 VTQNGTTINV
+138 VSQNGTTINV

-165 NVELRHVTNS
+165 NVELRHITNS
-175 FIRIALSNPDVEM
+175 FTKIALANPDVEM
-188 HFHSDNKR
+188 HFYSDNKR
-196 ILFLKKSNFRK
+196 ILFLKESNFRK

-216 KNELLVPINEST
+216 KNELLVPLNETT

-274 LIGDKYFAS
+274 LIGDKYFPS

-341 AFQDNYAT
+341 AFQDNYT
-349 SKNNYISEPKIKV
+349 SSINNYISEPKIKI

-373 PVKEN
+373 LNNEN
-378 IQNKQEDVI
+378 VLNNQEEII
-387 KFNFN
+387 KHKVN
-392 NKNFQPIQFGNKF
+392 NINFQPIQFGNKF
-405 IIFIENN
+405 IIYFANN
-412 EINIVHQRRAHK
+412 ELNIVHQRRAHK

-429 KILKMKKESILSQ
+429 RILKMKKGSILSQ
-442 KLIFE
+442 KLLFE
-447 QIIEFSIDDVKIIEN
+447 KIIEFSIDDVIIIDN
-462 IKKKLNNIGFLIKIK
+462 IKKKLINIGFQIKIK
-477 DVNKVEFNSIPNNLK
+477 NTNKVIFHSIPNNLN

-497 FTIEDIIELHKQ
+497 STIEDIIELHKQ
-509 NENENTK
+509 KENEDSK
-516 INSEIAIALSNK
+516 INSEIAITLSNK
-528 LAIKSSRNLN
+528 LSIKSSRNLN
-538 TLEMNDLIKQLFACE
+538 TIEMNDLIQQLYTCE

-558 PSGKKIIKKITNSE
+558 PRGKKIIKKITNSE
-572 IENNFLNVQI
+572 IENNF
-582 IILRTSSSS
+582 

>member
-100 LASIASISMI
+100 LASIASISMM

-175 FIRIALSNPDVEM
+175 FIRTALSNPDVEM

-274 LIGDKYFAS
+274 LIGDKYFPS

-349 SKNNYISEPKIKV
+349 SKNNYITEPKIKV

-405 IIFIENN
+405 IIYIENN

-497 FTIEDIIELHKQ
+497 STIEDIIELHKQ

-572 IENNFLNVQI
+572 IENNF
-582 IILRTSSSS
+582 

>member
-100 LASIASISMI
+100 LASIASISMM
-110 EIISKKIEDNIGIKI
+110 EIISKKIENNIGIKI

-138 VTQNGTTINV
+138 VSQNGTTINV

-165 NVELRHVTNS
+165 NIELRHVTNS
-175 FIRIALSNPDVEM
+175 FIRIALSNPDIEM

-257 FIKNNY
+257 FVKNNY

-274 LIGDKYFAS
+274 LIGDKYFPS

-322 RKSLGEYNIAPSID
+322 RKSLAEYNIAPSID

-341 AFQDNYAT
+341 AFQDTYAT
-349 SKNNYISEPKIKV
+349 SKNSYITEPKIKV

-373 PVKEN
+373 PTKEN
-378 IQNKQEDVI
+378 IQNKQ
-387 KFNFN
+387 
-392 NKNFQPIQFGNKF
+392 
-405 IIFIENN
+405 
-412 EINIVHQRRAHK
+412 
-424 RILYE
+424 Y
-429 KILKMKKESILSQ
+429 S
-442 KLIFE
+442 
-447 QIIEFSIDDVKIIEN
+447 
-462 IKKKLNNIGFLIKIK
+462 
-477 DVNKVEFNSIPNNLK
+477 
-492 ESDIK
+492 
-497 FTIEDIIELHKQ
+497 
-509 NENENTK
+509 
-516 INSEIAIALSNK
+516 
-528 LAIKSSRNLN
+528 
-538 TLEMNDLIKQLFACE
+538 
-553 NQYTC
+553 
-558 PSGKKIIKKITNSE
+558 
-572 IENNFLNVQI
+572 
-582 IILRTSSSS
+582 

>member
-1 MDLIQVLSKQVAN
+1 MDLIQVLSKQIAN

-43 IELYVKDAGKSLIK
+43 IELYIKDAGKSLIK

-65 SVNDAKNCHK
+65 SVNDARNCHK

-100 LASIASISMI
+100 LASIASISMM
-110 EIISKKIEDNIGIKI
+110 EVISKKIEDNIGIKI
-125 ILNDGKIVEESEY
+125 ILKDGKIVDESEY
-138 VTQNGTTINV
+138 VSQNGTTINV

-165 NVELRHVTNS
+165 NVELRHITNS
-175 FIRIALSNPDVEM
+175 FTRIALANPDVEM
-188 HFHSDNKR
+188 HFYSDNKR

-207 RIIDVIGSK
+207 RIIDIIGSK
-216 KNELLVPINEST
+216 KNELLVPINEKT
-228 SLVSISGFIGKP
+228 SLASISGFIGKP

-274 LIGDKYFAS
+274 LIGDKYFPS

-341 AFQDNYAT
+341 AFQDSFN
-349 SKNNYISEPKIKV
+349 SNKNNYISEPKIKV

-373 PVKEN
+373 FNKEN
-378 IQNKQEDVI
+378 VLNNQEDII
-387 KFNFN
+387 KLKVN
-392 NKNFQPIQFGNKF
+392 NNNFQPIQFANKF
-405 IIFIENN
+405 IIYFANN

-442 KLIFE
+442 KLLFE
-447 QIIEFSIDDVKIIEN
+447 KIIEFNIDDVIIIEN
-462 IKKKLNNIGFLIKIK
+462 IKKKLINIGFQIKIK
-477 DVNKVEFNSIPNNLK
+477 DTNKVIFHSIPNNLN

-497 FTIEDIIELHKQ
+497 STIEDIIELHKQ
-509 NENENTK
+509 KENEDTK
-516 INSEIAIALSNK
+516 INSEIAIMLSNK
-528 LAIKSSRNLN
+528 LSIKSSRNLN
-538 TLEMNDLIKQLFACE
+538 TLEMNDLIQQLFTCE

-558 PSGKKIIKKITNSE
+558 PRGQKIIKKITNSE
-572 IENNFLNVQI
+572 IENNF
-582 IILRTSSSS
+582 

>member
-100 LASIASISMI
+100 LASIASISMM

-257 FIKNNY
+257 FVKNNY

-274 LIGDKYFAS
+274 LIGDKFFPS

-341 AFQDNYAT
+341 AFQHTYAT
-349 SKNNYISEPKIKV
+349 SKNNYITEPQIKV

-373 PVKEN
+373 PIKDN
-378 IQNKQEDVI
+378 IQNKEEDVI
-387 KFNFN
+387 KFSGN

-405 IIFIENN
+405 IIYIVNN

-497 FTIEDIIELHKQ
+497 STIEDIIELHKQ

-553 NQYTC
+553 NQYIC

-572 IENNFLNVQI
+572 IENNF
-582 IILRTSSSS
+582 

>member
-1 MDLIQVLSKQVAN
+1 MDLIQVLSKQIAN

-30 ELIENSIDSGADK
+30 ELMENSIDSGADK
-43 IELYVKDAGKSLIK
+43 IELYIKDAGKSLIK

-65 SVNDAKNCHK
+65 SVNDARNCHK
-75 RHYTSKINKIN
+75 RHYTSKINNIN

-100 LASIASISMI
+100 LASIASISMM
-110 EIISKKIEDNIGIKI
+110 EIISKKIENNIGIKI
-125 ILNDGKIVEESEY
+125 ILNDGKIVDESEY
-138 VTQNGTTINV
+138 VSQNGTTINI

-165 NVELRHVTNS
+165 NVELRHITNS
-175 FIRIALSNPDVEM
+175 FTRIALANPDVEM
-188 HFHSDNKR
+188 HFYSDNKR

-207 RIIDVIGSK
+207 RIIDIIGSK
-216 KNELLVPINEST
+216 KNELLVPINETT
-228 SLVSISGFIGKP
+228 SLASISGFIGKP

-274 LIGDKYFAS
+274 LIGDKYFPS
-283 YFINLK
+283 YFINFK

-341 AFQDNYAT
+341 AFQDSYSS
-349 SKNNYISEPKIKV
+349 SKNNYISEPKIKI

-373 PVKEN
+373 SVNEN
-378 IQNKQEDVI
+378 IQNKQEEII
-387 KFNFN
+387 KFNVN
-392 NKNFQPIQFGNKF
+392 DKNLQPIHFGNKF
-405 IIFIENN
+405 IIYFANN

-429 KILKMKKESILSQ
+429 KILKMKKGSILSQ
-442 KLIFE
+442 KLLFE
-447 QIIEFSIDDVKIIEN
+447 QIIEFSIGDVKIIEN
-462 IKKKLNNIGFLIKIK
+462 IKKKLINIGFLIKIK

-497 FTIEDIIELHKQ
+497 STIEDIIELHKQ

-572 IENNFLNVQI
+572 IENNF
-582 IILRTSSSS
+582 